1 MKSTQRFIRENEEFV
16 EASQKAQYASFAA
29 SQWLEFRLQI
39 LGCAVVTGN
48 YLHQLFVYSSL
59 WYTLLEVFLFT
70 YFSGIAILAV
80 IQHGSQSIS
89 PGLVGLA
96 ISYALG
102 ITGKLSGL
110 VSAFTETEREFVA
123 VERCKQY
130 LDNIKIE
137 DFDGGVTTTPYNWPS
152 EGILVFKDVS
162 FRY

>member
-1 MKSTQRFIRENEEFV
+1 M
-16 EASQKAQYASFAA
+16 
-29 SQWLEFRLQI
+29 
-39 LGCAVVTGN
+39 
-48 YLHQLFVYSSL
+48 
-59 WYTLLEVFLFT
+59 FT
-70 YFSGIAILAV
+70 CYFSGIAILAV
-80 IQHGSQSIS
+80 IQHGSQSVS

-130 LDNIKIE
+130 LDDIQIE

-162 FRY
+162 FRYLVK

>member
-1 MKSTQRFIRENEEFV
+1 MFPFSQRYL
-16 EASQKAQYASFAA
+16 EAPVLVIFCRCQF
-29 SQWLEFRLQI
+29 
-39 LGCAVVTGN
+39 N
-48 YLHQLFVYSSL
+48 
-59 WYTLLEVFLFT
+59 LFT

-130 LDNIKIE
+130 LDDIKIE

-162 FRY
+162 FRCVNDYFLWNENP